1 MSRQHESSKQVL
13 ANLQDVDDTTSTVL
27 KTAKE
32 MSTAIE
38 NVATAAGNLDMLA
51 QQVAGS
57 MDEMSEG
64 VKEINT
70 SAQNISEMAQTTHD
84 SIKVMDSVLSKFKI

>member
-1 MSRQHESSKQVL
+1 
-13 ANLQDVDDTTSTVL
+13 
-27 KTAKE
+27 
-32 MSTAIE
+32 
-38 NVATAAGNLDMLA
+38 
-51 QQVAGS
+51 

-70 SAQNISEMAQTTHD
+70 SAQNISERAHTTHD